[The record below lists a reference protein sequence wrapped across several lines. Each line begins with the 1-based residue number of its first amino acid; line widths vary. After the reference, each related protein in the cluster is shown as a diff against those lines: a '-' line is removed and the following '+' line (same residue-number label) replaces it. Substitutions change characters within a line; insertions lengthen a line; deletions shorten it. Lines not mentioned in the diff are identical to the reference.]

1 MQTQLDQ
8 FLDYLMLERGLSENT
23 REAYAHDLEVF
34 AGFLARRG
42 RRDAGEATRADILDH
57 LMEQKKAGLATPSLA
72 RHLVAIK
79 VFFRYLRNEG
89 MVASDPTEAMESPRL
104 WKILPPTLTVEEVD
118 ALLKAPDPSTPRGRC
133 ANVRKPGD
141 YVSAMIRLAGG
152 TYLFPEDLEPEDNAL
167 STVNM
172 QMETFYATG
181 LRVSELSALTIDD
194 VQAEAGFVRC
204 VGKGDKERVVPIGHK
219 ALAAIAAW
227 MRGGRGEYARRNPSC
242 RAVFLSRLGL
252 PLDRT
257 VIWRYIRQYAREA
270 GIGKPIHPHTLRH
283 SFATHL
289 LANGA
294 SLRTIQEM
302 LGHADISTTQIYTH
316 VDQSRLQ
323 AIHHQFHPRA

>member
-1 MQTQLDQ
+1 MQAQLDQ
-8 FLDYLMLERGLSENT
+8 FLDYLMLERGLSDNT
-23 REAYAHDLEVF
+23 REAYGHDLQVF
-34 AGFLARRG
+34 AAFLARRG
-42 RRDAGEATRADILDH
+42 KQGAEEVARNDILDH

-79 VFFRYLRNEG
+79 VVFRYLRNEG
-89 MVASDPTEAMESPRL
+89 MVAADPTEAMESPRL

-118 ALLKAPDPSTPRGRC
+118 ALLKAPDPTTPRGRRDR
-133 ANVRKPGD
+133 A
-141 YVSAMIRLAGG
+141 IL
-152 TYLFPEDLEPEDNAL
+152 
-167 STVNM
+167 
-172 QMETFYATG
+172 ETFYATG
-181 LRVSELSALTIDD
+181 LRVSELSALTVDD
-194 VQAEAGFVRC
+194 VQADAGFVRC

-227 MRGGRGEYARRNPSC
+227 MRGGRGEYSRKNPEC
-242 RAVFLSRLGL
+242 RAIFLSRLGL

-323 AIHHQFHPRA
+323 AIHRQFHPRA